1 MQRKARALVSVFN
14 AAGTEPKVTLLYR
27 FHLTV
32 IVVNLIAIGID
43 VFMAR
48 TFNIFI
54 ETAMTV
60 LLTLNLFWLYRR
72 GMSSLAVYVF
82 LGVLSAGLLLLIYIN
97 HFATMS
103 VVFVLLLPLLT
114 MLFIRLKYSLVVTAM
129 LFIIM
134 AALLYLESRANPENP
149 LVQNPQALF
158 NLGYAALII
167 FVFGLLYHISI
178 LRTFDEL
185 DDSNRQKEMLL
196 KEVHHRV
203 KNNLNVIAS
212 IIGLQANTLHPED
225 KEHLLKSKIRIESI
239 AMVHEMLYTSDDFA
253 SIDFKTYMQRLSG
266 LLLSMYGARGI
277 AVQIHAERIALPLD
291 AMVQLGIIANELIT
305 NSVKYAFEEGKGTIT
320 IALHRTDSGV
330 LFAYSDDGIGV
341 EAPSELG
348 GGTSL
353 GIKLIRLAARQLQGS
368 VDMRGA
374 DGFVCE
380 IGFKHG

>member
-1 MQRKARALVSVFN
+1 MLFASVFK
-14 AAGTEPKVTLLYR
+14 ADGTDPKMTLLYR

-32 IVVNLIAIGID
+32 IVVNLIAVGID

-48 TFNIFI
+48 TVNVFI
-54 ETAMTV
+54 ETAMT
-60 LLTLNLFWLYRR
+60 LLLALNLLWLHRR
-72 GMSSLAVYVF
+72 GMSSAAVYVF

-129 LFIIM
+129 LFMIM
-134 AALLYLESRANPENP
+134 AVLLFLESHANPDNP

-212 IIGLQANTLHPED
+212 IIGLQANALNAED

-239 AMVHEMLYTSDDFA
+239 AMVHEMLYKSDDFT

-266 LLLSMYGARGI
+266 LLVGMYGAQRV
-277 AVQIHAERIALPLD
+277 AVEVRAAQITLPLD

-305 NSVKYAFEEGKGTIT
+305 NSVKYAFGEAKGTIT
-320 IALHRTDSGV
+320 IELHRTDSGL
-330 LFAYSDDGIGV
+330 LFVYSDNGIGV
-341 EAPSELG
+341 KDPEKLG

-368 VDMRGA
+368 VDMRDA
-374 DGFVCE
+374 DGFRCE